1 MSARRWRED
10 ALPFALLLP
19 SVAYLALLIL
29 LPMFQALLLAIQ
41 GDDGALTTE
50 HLQRMAN
57 DVNFRDAIRNTLV
70 LLVLIVPAQIVLALV
85 MALLVHS
92 RIKGHR
98 WLLYIYAIPLAI
110 SDLAA
115 GILWLSVFTQQG
127 YLNTVLQGLGLIKGP
142 IIFLS
147 YENIALVFAAIVVAE
162 SWRATAL
169 VLVILI
175 AGLQLIPR
183 DYFEAADLFGA
194 NRIRRTI
201 HVVLPLLRPS
211 LQSALIIRTIFAFTT
226 FAAVFALAGRSRLRR
241 SSSRSTHGASC
252 LRSSTASWSPCSR
265 SSSRSRSG
273 PRPATRSHV
282 SDSAAATPS
291 RCSSS
296 PRVCSPLRSSRSRSR
311 WRSSGS
317 GSTTAWRASRWCTR
331 RWPCRWSSSSPAGCS
346 SASRTSSRRPR
357 RRSAAPAGRRSCE
370 SLFRSR
376 SPASP
381 RRRSSRS

>member
-194 NRIRRTI
+194 NRIGRTI

-226 FAAVFALAGRSRLRR
+226 FAAVFALAGRDLPIVYGEAYNWYTLSRD
-241 SSSRSTHGASC
+241 
-252 LRSSTASWSPCSR
+252 
-265 SSSRSRSG
+265 
-273 PRPATRSHV
+273 SHV
-282 SDSAAATPS
+282 AASYALVLLLMAGTMTVFYL
-291 RCSSS
+291 
-296 PRVCSPLRSSRSRSR
+296 RVL
-311 WRSSGS
+311 GV
-317 GSTTAWRASRWCTR
+317 GKEQL
-331 RWPCRWSSSSPAGCS
+331 
-346 SASRTSSRRPR
+346 
-357 RRSAAPAGRRSCE
+357 GR
-370 SLFRSR
+370 
-376 SPASP
+376 
-381 RRRSSRS
+381 